1 MLTRL
6 MKNTDLVLAYTGL
19 AGYSTKEQGW
29 PYTTFV
35 PRVSL
40 ANAFPAKVPMLVN
53 LALFCIPLVLF
64 ELLSLCWNL
73 K

>member
-1 MLTRL
+1 
-6 MKNTDLVLAYTGL
+6 MKNAYLVLAYTGL

-40 ANAFPAKVPMLVN
+40 TNALPAQVLTLVD
-53 LALFCIPLVLF
+53 LGLLCILMVLF